1 MGILAI
7 ANWRSI
13 YGLLAVV
20 GMVLILALA
29 LGLDESIKSR
39 DLNAIKPHRVIGNYL
54 LVLNNRVFSGVPSP
68 RLLSFGLVI
77 SATSAIALVLVSMT
91 GAAQLLTLLPLLIIN
106 TFCDGLIAPNA
117 IHHALESVEDTAGS
131 AAALIGF
138 LEMLSCSLA
147 SVLISFFFDGHT
159 VNIMSQVMA
168 LFAIASLATYTQL
181 QFHK

>member
-1 MGILAI
+1 M
-7 ANWRSI
+7 
-13 YGLLAVV
+13 
-20 GMVLILALA
+20 
-29 LGLDESIKSR
+29 
-39 DLNAIKPHRVIGNYL
+39 
-54 LVLNNRVFSGVPSP
+54 
-68 RLLSFGLVI
+68 

-91 GAAQLLTLLPLLIIN
+91 DAAQLLTLLPLLIIN

-117 IHHALESVEDTAGS
+117 IHHALESVEDVAGS

-138 LEMLSCSLA
+138 LEMLAGSLA
-147 SVLISFFFDGHT
+147 SVLVSFFFDGHT